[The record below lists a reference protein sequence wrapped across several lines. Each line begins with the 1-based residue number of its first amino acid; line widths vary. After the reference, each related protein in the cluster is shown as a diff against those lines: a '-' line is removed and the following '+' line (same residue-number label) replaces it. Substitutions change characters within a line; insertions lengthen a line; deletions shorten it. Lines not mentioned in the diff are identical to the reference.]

1 MTETIT
7 FKNKNEF
14 KEHMITNFGGLSAM
28 SFDEWTSRELA
39 IIFKVD
45 TIKITVMATIHSKV
59 FGAYTYDTDEL
70 KRLANNVVAFK
81 RLFDKVAT
89 VLKSD
94 YQLTFDNLGSLY
106 TLVEFNASQL
116 AHPNLT
122 QPFAIANDAD
132 KNIKVDII
140 SKNEFEVYS
149 TKTYNI

>member
-14 KEHMITNFGGLSAM
+14 KEYMITNFGGLSDM

-45 TIKITVMATIHSKV
+45 TIKIAVMATIHSKV

-70 KRLANNVVAFK
+70 KRLADNVVAFK
-81 RLFDKVAT
+81 RLFGKVAT

-106 TLVEFNASQL
+106 TSVEFNASQL

-149 TKTYNI
+149 TKTYKI